1 MSEFGVDGSFVA
13 ADWRLKFFN
22 IIFGVKGFG
31 FFRNTN
37 GHVVTK
43 GDISNARSNTKS
55 VFGVLRV
62 RVAVYDQ
69 QSTVLER
76 LENWLFQLGSVL
88 GSGDRFLFWHW
99 QGNDVILRDSP
110 TFRVVVCD
118 LFRMS

>member
-31 FFRNTN
+31 FSRNTN